1 MDNLLK
7 SLEVVTQNWP
17 VVIGLLGLYLLGSA
31 SLFFWLKTSLGS
43 RLTSGE
49 LTAVSL
55 GGGFLPLFLGLIP
68 VFALGFFGG
77 VKLNFILIWLVVLGL
92 SGLLFFLTWRRNR
105 QTAALE
111 TPRTGFPALWAGLLL
126 LVFLLTLTLR
136 LAFIAGLTVP
146 LYFDSV
152 MHYSIIADLIAKFNQ
167 ASLPDFNT
175 FVGGYYHLGYHL
187 LTTAL
192 GLALQ
197 AQIAPLMLVFGQILL
212 ALLPLPL
219 FFIVR
224 RETQSDLAALFASLL
239 AAWGWSMPAYA
250 VNWGKYPA
258 LASLLAFEVF
268 ICSVYLLLAA
278 PREKR
283 WFLTALSGF
292 SLLVSGLM
300 HTRSLILIALAL
312 ASAALAFAWSKL
324 PRPARWISF
333 LLVCAG
339 LAALIW
345 VLESKP
351 ALQLV
356 FDPYRETAPWLALP
370 LLLLL
375 PLAVKT
381 FPRATLTGL
390 LFITFCLGSVL
401 FSVTYWLPAYQ
412 AQTLLDR
419 PLVEML
425 LSTPLAFLGGL
436 GCAGLLQ
443 ALRESPFLQAEARQ
457 TAAQV
462 LVTLALFGLTGYAL
476 TQAPLTP
483 SDCCNFFNPDDL
495 TAFAWMDKNLPATA
509 RILVAATPGSVFEDG
524 PEAVYSGSDAGLW
537 VTLLLKRTSLV
548 LSNGVNFNT
557 AAVHDKL
564 CQYAVT
570 QIYVGSRGADSFDPE
585 NLRQAPN
592 WYQAQMEFP
601 TTQVFRLTGC
611 P

>member
-1 MDNLLK
+1 MENLLK
-7 SLEVVTQNWP
+7 SLEVLTHDWP
-17 VVIGLLGLYLLGSA
+17 VVTGLLGLYLLGSV

-55 GGGFLPLFLGLIP
+55 SGGFLPLFLGVIP

-77 VKLNFILIWLVVLGL
+77 LKLNFILSWLVILGL
-92 SGLLFFLTWRRNR
+92 SALLFFRVWRRNR
-105 QTAALE
+105 PTVSLE
-111 TPRTGFPALWAGLLL
+111 PTPAVHPGLWAGLLL
-126 LVFLLTLTLR
+126 LVFLLNLTLR

-146 LYFDSV
+146 LYYDSV
-152 MHYSIIADLIAKFNQ
+152 MHYSIITDLITKFNQ
-167 ASLPDFNT
+167 AGLPDFST

-192 GLALQ
+192 DLALQ
-197 AQIAPLMLVFGQILL
+197 APIAAIMLVFGQILV

-219 FFIVR
+219 FFSLR
-224 RETQSDLAALFASLL
+224 RETKSDLAALFACLL
-239 AAWGWSMPAYA
+239 AGWGWSMPAYA

-258 LASLLAFEVF
+258 LISLLAFEWF
-268 ICSVYLLLAA
+268 ICSVYLILAA

-283 WFLTALSGF
+283 WFLAGLSGF

-300 HTRSLILIALAL
+300 HTRSLVLIALAL
-312 ASAALAFAWSKL
+312 ASAVLALAWSKL
-324 PRPARWISF
+324 PRLARWISF
-333 LLVCAG
+333 LMVCAS
-339 LAALIW
+339 LAVLIG

-356 FDPYRETAPWLALP
+356 FDPYRTTAPWLALP

-375 PLAVKT
+375 PLAIKT
-381 FPRATLTGL
+381 FPRATLAGL
-390 LFITFCLGSVL
+390 LFIAFSLGSLL
-401 FSVTYWLPAYQ
+401 FSVTQWLTAYA

-443 ALRESPFLQAEARQ
+443 TLRGVPFLQAESRQ

-462 LVTLALFGLTGYAL
+462 LVALALFGLIGYAL
-476 TQAPLTP
+476 IQTPLTP
-483 SDCCNFFNPDDL
+483 SDCCSFFNPDDL
-495 TAFAWMDKNLPATA
+495 TAFAWMDKNLPASA

-564 CQYAVT
+564 CQYDVT
-570 QIYVGSRGADSFDPE
+570 QIYVGSRGTDSFDPE
-585 NLRQAPN
+585 NLRQAPT
-592 WYQAQMEFP
+592 WYQTQVEFP